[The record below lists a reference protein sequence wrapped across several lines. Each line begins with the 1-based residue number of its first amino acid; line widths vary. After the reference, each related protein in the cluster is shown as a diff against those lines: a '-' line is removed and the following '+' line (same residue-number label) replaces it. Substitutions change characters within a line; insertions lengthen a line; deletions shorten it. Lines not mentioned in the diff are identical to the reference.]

1 MWKRLNMCRYL
12 REVALSSVR
21 YPSYRIHRTRPV
33 FPDRAALLAYEA
45 SLREA
50 AVLDEALEVLF
61 P

>member
-1 MWKRLNMCRYL
+1 MWTGWNRFLTENL
-12 REVALSSVR
+12 GFVR
-21 YPSYRIHRTRPV
+21 YPSYRVHRTRPA